1 MKFAGRWSKQSGTS
15 LMEVLVAMSIS
26 LVVTASM
33 VGLMS
38 NSLANTTRIIQ
49 MTKLTDDLRIA
60 LLLMSRDLRRSSY
73 SADAVYCFGN
83 PDCGTDGS
91 VSLPGDVTINDSND
105 CITFLLDRDHD
116 GDATENDAGGFRRKS
131 SNGVG
136 RLQSWM
142 GDSSPDCASDNANWV
157 NITDPNIM
165 EITGFSVDD
174 DLSYTEVVW
183 DNGFGV
189 QKFQKVR
196 KLRMSIDG
204 RLLVDATIQRDIGD
218 VIKLRN
224 NIYF

>member
-1 MKFAGRWSKQSGTS
+1 MKFTNRWAKQSGTS

-26 LVVTASM
+26 LVVSASM
-33 VGLMS
+33 LALMS

-49 MTKLTDDLRIA
+49 MTKLTDNLRIA
-60 LLLMSRDLRRSSY
+60 LLLMSRDLRRTSY

-91 VSLPGDVTINDSND
+91 VSLPGDVTINDGND
-105 CITFLLDRDHD
+105 CIIFLLDRDHD

-136 RLQSWM
+136 WLQSWV
-142 GDSSPDCASDNANWV
+142 GDSSPDCASEHANWV

-165 EITGFSVDD
+165 EITAFSVDD
-174 DLSYTEVVW
+174 DLSYTEVIW

-196 KLRMSIDG
+196 KLRMSIEG
-204 RLLVDATIQRDIGD
+204 RLLVDATIQRSIGD